1 MILARREFA
10 MLIIEFENV
19 WESELVAALYR
30 ALDIAKHSPLAP
42 RIETLIDDAEADNGR
57 QTDPNFQ

>member
-1 MILARREFA
+1 